1 MPVGNLTVPWFLAER
16 KSNKWSAANTEVNV
30 QSCKTGFNLFSKI
43 YHILGHKVS
52 VKNLRRSE

>member
-43 YHILGHKVS
+43 YHIKYM
-52 VKNLRRSE
+52 